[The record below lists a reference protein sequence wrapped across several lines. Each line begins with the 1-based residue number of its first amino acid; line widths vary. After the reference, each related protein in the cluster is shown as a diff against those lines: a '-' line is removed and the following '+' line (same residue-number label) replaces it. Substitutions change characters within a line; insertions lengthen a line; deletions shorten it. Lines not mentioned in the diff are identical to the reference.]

1 MTQMRRCYTA
11 FEFRDKIPVLAIA
24 AEICWRYNVFLLGK
38 EAALRDVLMYA
49 KNRFFLS
56 EILFFCCMTD
66 TGIGDMVIPAGT

>member
-24 AEICWRYNVFLLGK
+24 AEICWRYNVFLLSK
-38 EAALRDVLMYA
+38 EAALRDVLIYT

-56 EILFFCCMTD
+56 GILFFCCMTD
-66 TGIGDMVIPAGT
+66 TGIGDMVIPTGT